1 MKKTIVAILVC
12 GFVFFGLTG
21 CGNDKNKNVTLEDL
35 NNVNNEIINYFLS
48 DEVEY
53 KNLAFNYI
61 DEEKKVVIVGLLENT
76 EEQQKEF
83 KNEVVDSHLIEF
95 VQGSENIN
103 LPKYK

>member
-12 GFVFFGLTG
+12 GFAFFGLTG